1 MALRDG
7 EIRYPATGV
16 QNFTGTGNLT
26 IPARIGQL
34 KLIQLTIDA
43 RGTFNSATV
52 QAQRTLDGTNY
63 ASLGTGITA
72 DNQEVLT
79 DSVLGAGDNYR
90 INVGAVTDVDV
101 VAYAVFA

>member
-7 EIRYPATGV
+7 EIRYPTTGV

-52 QAQRTLDGTNY
+52 QAQRTLDATNY
-63 ASLGTGITA
+63 APIGTGITA
-72 DNQEVLT
+72 DGQEVLT
-79 DSVLGAGDNYR
+79 DSTLGSGSGYR
-90 INVGAVTDVDV
+90 INVGAVTSVNV
-101 VAYAVFA
+101 VAYALFG